1 MVSFNSAAGIL
12 PWQPRPGR
20 TTLDCRM
27 LRKLLT
33 WDRKLLKLD
42 LKHAT
47 EASLE
52 KVVLDCVKRA
62 VYDQIARPKGR
73 AHNLGVVLQYAVA
86 AGFIA
91 NLPGARTVLELG
103 MGYSTVLLA
112 YLLPRDVAFMS
123 LDGKPWEAYDIA
135 PALGVVRDR
144 VRMLCGPSISRAE
157 YDAAWGEEGRAAFVA
172 LGRERLRGLVK
183 SYLRD
188 HDCAFSRDAGLTA
201 APDFAERCLDI
212 LWQPDPVTSVAGRFA
227 DVLAADRAYAAK
239 GRSLSDELL
248 VEHPALDAVF
258 FDCGE
263 FSSLGEWFKLGPRI
277 RPGGLAVFHD
287 VYFPK
292 STKNFLVCALMEAS
306 GEWEILYRDATTP
319 QGLVVARRKEASP
332 A

>member
-1 MVSFNSAAGIL
+1 
-12 PWQPRPGR
+12 
-20 TTLDCRM
+20 M

-47 EASLE
+47 DASLE
-52 KVVLDCVKRA
+52 KTVLDCVKRA
-62 VYDQIARPKGR
+62 VYDQLERPKGR

-86 AGFIA
+86 AGFVA
-91 NLPGARTVLELG
+91 NLPGVKTVLELG

-112 YLLPRDVAFMS
+112 YLLPQGVSFMS

-135 PALGVVRDR
+135 PALGAVQGR
-144 VRMLCGPSISRAE
+144 VRMLCGSSITRAE
-157 YDAAWGEEGRAAFVA
+157 YDAAWGEEGRAAFA
-172 LGRERLRGLVK
+172 RHDQERLRGLVA
-183 SYLRD
+183 SYLRP
-188 HDCAFSRDAGLTA
+188 HDCAFSRDAGLGDV
-201 APDFAERCLDI
+201 PDFARRCLD
-212 LWQPDPVTSVAGRFA
+212 LVWQPDPVTGVAQRYA
-227 DVLAADRAYAAK
+227 AAVAADRAFASE
-239 GRSLSDELL
+239 GPSLSDTLL
-248 VEHPALDAVF
+248 AEHPALDAVF

-306 GEWEILYRDATTP
+306 GDWEVLYRDATTP
-319 QGLVVARRKEASP
+319 QGLVVARRKEALS